1 MEGLMAINKRHEMGA
16 QVRNAMLKK
25 FFVNTAT
32 KSDIVVSVICE
43 HFNNS
48 NQSHIRLIVIQ
59 RSIEITLPLD

>member
-1 MEGLMAINKRHEMGA
+1 MAINKRHEMGA

-25 FFVNTAT
+25 KFFVNTAT

-43 HFNNS
+43 NFNNS

-59 RSIEITLPLD
+59 RNIEITLPLD

>member
-25 FFVNTAT
+25 
-32 KSDIVVSVICE
+32 KSDIVVSVIFE

-48 NQSHIRLIVIQ
+48 NQSHIRLIVLK
-59 RSIEITLPLD
+59 RNIEITLPLD